1 MSMLIETPGMKRI
14 SASVQ
19 SVRISEQSQCHMWDV
34 WLYDSPEERR
44 IEEEI
49 N

>member
-1 MSMLIETPGMKRI
+1 MSMLMRHQEW
-14 SASVQ
+14 SVYL
-19 SVRISEQSQCHMWDV
+19 SVWPVRISEQSQWHMWDV